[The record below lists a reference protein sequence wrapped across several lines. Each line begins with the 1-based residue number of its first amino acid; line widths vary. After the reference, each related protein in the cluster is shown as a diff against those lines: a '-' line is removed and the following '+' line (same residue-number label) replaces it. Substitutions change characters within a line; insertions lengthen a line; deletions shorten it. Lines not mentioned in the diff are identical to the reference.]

1 MTNMNE
7 VVTSPA
13 ISSMLLGNRT
23 TLFQTTPSRRSN
35 WAVVAFCSCSL
46 FFRFAVKSLLNVFS
60 LVFGFLGGGVK
71 VSLNFK
77 QAPLAF
83 CATWWRFLEQWLWE
97 QLSQCCEVMHS
108 WMLWNCCRAAL
119 NQRALVSS
127 DSLLTPCSSALPSL
141 LHLCY
146 WNENGGSLSDPV
158 WATSCGSQGLLLIL
172 GSTTPVLG
180 KLAKIRCN
188 SKPAANCVK
197 L

>member
-71 VSLNFK
+71 VLLNFK

-146 WNENGGSLSDPV
+146 WDENMMGLCLTQFGRLHVDPKGCCLSWAAPPQCWGSWPRSG
-158 WATSCGSQGLLLIL
+158 ATQNQLPIL
-172 GSTTPVLG
+172 
-180 KLAKIRCN
+180 
-188 SKPAANCVK
+188 
-197 L
+197 